1 MAEKE
6 QDYAKRLE
14 KTKDQVF
21 KLSKQLS
28 TMNSQYHNVRTSD
41 SLHWTSFAILIQYI
55 YQMAISDS
63 IIRHYNKH

>member
-6 QDYAKRLE
+6 QDYAKQLE

-41 SLHWTSFAILIQYI
+41 SLQWTSFPILIQ
-55 YQMAISDS
+55 
-63 IIRHYNKH
+63 